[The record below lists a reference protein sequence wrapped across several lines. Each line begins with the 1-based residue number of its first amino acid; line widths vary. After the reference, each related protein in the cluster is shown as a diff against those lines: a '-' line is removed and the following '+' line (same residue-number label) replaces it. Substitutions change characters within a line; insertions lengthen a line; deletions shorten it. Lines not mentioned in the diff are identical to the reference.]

1 MERSVKRDIL
11 NIVPAEEQGSEANY
25 GFHYQAHCITRVCLE
40 MVLSHEVTETVCEH
54 HEDFMQI
61 RAGLPPRF
69 CQVKKRESVT
79 GWTIPLLKDAI
90 LKLFKKLAYKNVG
103 DLVIYGHGRP
113 SNKSDGKDGC
123 SLAGLMAL
131 LDRPNIERNSD
142 WDNEMQLYE
151 HHLWDALEQ
160 KVDLDTVKQGM
171 RLLRINLTM
180 PHPEAI
186 KLSNIQLT
194 AKVVHQVWG
203 VELSLEATER
213 VYKVLYDRV
222 CEASIKPKRPRSVK
236 QIKTQEAK
244 EILREALR
252 REGLLVST
260 PVMLLNTQEKL
271 KKGKLEEYLP
281 QALEKRMD
289 ALQLKYELN
298 LGSIE
303 WQNLR
308 DDISVAWE
316 DFLSTN
322 SELMGKK
329 LWQQLRNLLSQ
340 QGQLWSEQYKNNTL
354 GPVFAEGIFFDMMAI
369 CEVDIRA

>member
-1 MERSVKRDIL
+1 MEK
-11 NIVPAEEQGSEANY
+11 
-25 GFHYQAHCITRVCLE
+25 
-40 MVLSHEVTETVCEH
+40 VL
-54 HEDFMQI
+54 
-61 RAGLPPRF
+61 
-69 CQVKKRESVT
+69 
-79 GWTIPLLKDAI
+79 AI
-90 LKLFKKLAYKNVG
+90 LLIAIMAGACIGSYSLLTSAG
-103 DLVIYGHGRP
+103 
-113 SNKSDGKDGC
+113 KSIE
-123 SLAGLMAL
+123 MAAQQKQW
-131 LDRPNIERNSD
+131 R
-142 WDNEMQLYE
+142 EMQ
-151 HHLWDALEQ
+151 
-160 KVDLDTVKQGM
+160 
-171 RLLRINLTM
+171 RLQQERDR
-180 PHPEAI
+180 H
-186 KLSNIQLT
+186 
-194 AKVVHQVWG
+194 
-203 VELSLEATER
+203 EL
-213 VYKVLYDRV
+213 
-222 CEASIKPKRPRSVK
+222 
-236 QIKTQEAK
+236 
-244 EILREALR
+244 
-252 REGLLVST
+252 EGLLVST

-316 DFLSTN
+316 DFLSAN